1 MDPLPSWLEDAVAAA
16 GMTAYAFDMDSEVS
30 ASFPTPIAPFDASAP
45 PPLF

>member
-16 GMTAYAFDMDSEVS
+16 GMTAYAFEFDHETD
-30 ASFPTPIAPFDASAP
+30 APPMPLIPAPPALTP